1 MSKQIRTA
9 GLLFLAA
16 SSVYAIQA
24 LAAKPSSSANPNA
37 PLGATG
43 TNVKVLESAPAPL
56 VPATNPSGDVGVVF
70 GGPTAAAATP
80 AAPAAPADPFA
91 NPPEPAPL
99 DEGNQGTSVTADMV
113 SVNDAGTVEIHVNDA
128 ALVEVLRM
136 LSMQSQKNI
145 IASKEVSGKVTANL
159 YGVTVREALDAILH
173 ANGFAYREKGNFVY
187 VYTAKEIQELEKATK
202 VTTTEVF
209 RLFYT
214 PGANA
219 VNMIKPV
226 LSDAAQV
233 SFSTEA
239 QSGIT
244 SGSSDVGGN
253 SHAVE
258 DVVVVTDY
266 PENLERVRKVLK
278 EVDRRPQQILI
289 EATIL
294 RAALSEDNA
303 LGVDFNVTAGV
314 NLAEIITNAG
324 GQILGGNFGGEN
336 PGTTASG
343 AGAIGTGNS
352 FTDSVK
358 GGLKVGFVSDNI
370 SVVLAALE
378 GVTDTTVLANPKV
391 LALNKQ
397 KGEVIVGRKDG
408 YLTTTVTESSTVQ
421 TVEFLDTG
429 TRLIFRPFI
438 GDDGYIRMEIHPEDS
453 SGGLTADNL
462 PFKITTEVT
471 SNIMVKDGHT
481 VVIGGLFREASDS
494 SRNQVP
500 GLGNLPIAGALFRNQ
515 RDRTVREE
523 IIIMLTPHIIKDDV
537 AFSEASE
544 KELSELDKLRVGVR
558 RGMMPWGRERLAEAS
573 YEKAVAEMAKEFP
586 DKEKALFHLNCATN
600 LNPKFREAIN
610 LRESIT
616 GRQLTASDNSS
627 VRSFVRRQVIAD
639 RDRPAPER
647 LPASVPI
654 SVTPPNSTPAT
665 PSVRP
670 AALQTLNAGEPST
683 QPSTQPA
690 QLLVATPAE
699 PNSGLMAEEKSSEVV
714 TMPVDPALDPAATPV
729 NWMDWLKT
737 ATTVA
742 RPGHPVPAATPST
755 QPSFADDPAFT
766 ELPMDPVEPD
776 TKPEGNRRD

>member
-1 MSKQIRTA
+1 MSKRSRTA

-24 LAAKPSSSANPNA
+24 LAAKPSSAVSQPPAPTPATARSTPAGDAAWATASAA
-37 PLGATG
+37 PAENRG
-43 TNVKVLESAPAPL
+43 TNVKVLEAPPL
-56 VPATNPSGDVGVVF
+56 EPSTSPGKPTGPATAKP
-70 GGPTAAAATP
+70 AAGAAT
-80 AAPAAPADPFA
+80 ANDPFA
-91 NPPEPAPL
+91 NSTETRPA
-99 DEGNQGTSVTADMV
+99 DDGSQGTSVTADMV

-136 LSMQSQKNI
+136 LSLQSQKNI
-145 IASKEVSGKVTANL
+145 VASKEVGGKVTANL

-173 ANGFAYREKGNFVY
+173 ANGFAYREKGNFIY
-187 VYTAKEIQELEKATK
+187 VYTAKEIQELEKANR

-233 SFSTEA
+233 SFSTQA
-239 QSGIT
+239 VAGIT
-244 SGSSDVGGN
+244 TGSSDVGGN
-253 SHAVE
+253 SHAIE

-266 PENLERVRKVLK
+266 PENLERVRKIIK

-303 LGVDFNVTAGV
+303 LGVDFNVVAGV
-314 NLAEIITNAG
+314 NLAQIVTNAG

-336 PGTTASG
+336 PDATARG
-343 AGAIGTGNS
+343 AGGIGTGNS
-352 FTDSVK
+352 FTNGVN

-494 SRNQVP
+494 SKSQVP

-523 IIIMLTPHIIKDDV
+523 IIILLTPHIIKDEV
-537 AFSEASE
+537 AFSNASE
-544 KELSELDKLRVGVR
+544 AELNELDKLRVGVR
-558 RGMMPWGRERLAEAS
+558 RGMMPWGRERLAEAA
-573 YEKAVAEMAKEFP
+573 YEKAVAEMAKEYP

-610 LRESIT
+610 LRESIS
-616 GRQLTASDNSS
+616 GKQLSASDNSS

-654 SVTPPNSTPAT
+654 TVTPQNNGSTVPQPAGLQTSNATDPSTQPAT
-665 PSVRP
+665 QPTKLLVAAPASPHDPSAVQVENPSNVPAVNWMDWLRTATTAAARP
-670 AALQTLNAGEPST
+670 GSVSGSPST
-683 QPSTQPA
+683 QPST
-690 QLLVATPAE
+690 
-699 PNSGLMAEEKSSEVV
+699 
-714 TMPVDPALDPAATPV
+714 PVEPAL
-729 NWMDWLKT
+729 
-737 ATTVA
+737 
-742 RPGHPVPAATPST
+742 
-755 QPSFADDPAFT
+755 T

-776 TKPEGNRRD
+776 DHRPE